1 MMIALR
7 QFVAWESRAAR
18 SPRLAWGIVFLL
30 AVSCFSLHLT
40 LHLANLWKKEH
51 YQFAPILIIA
61 CCCIAAGRWREARQG
76 KLFYPRF
83 RIHPIPAVVTVLAY
97 GLAVW
102 VNSPWCGFLSMIA
115 FLWLLARN
123 VPFMVG
129 PVLLLAILLP
139 LPLMIDLDVVH
150 GLQRI
155 SSRGASVLLDL
166 SGIAHVPEGNIVE
179 TADRRFFVEEACSG
193 FGSVYMLLA
202 VAGLIVVLKRLRPC
216 VALPLLLCAPVWA
229 VAANILRIF
238 AVVWAHVRY
247 GTDLASGMHHEVLG
261 IGTYVLA
268 VIGLLISEQALL
280 FLMSPVGTQGLH
292 PAGTRRG
299 DFERTL
305 ITFWDD
311 QTNGEWSFLQTR
323 AMRRGI
329 SGVSASFGGAPL
341 FCSALLLLCLS
352 GWAAVEACR
361 FAQTSGWDIPGVP
374 SAGHEQL
381 PAPGSRSAAVFGQW
395 FLKQEL
401 PDSDFRVVSYESA
414 GSDSRE
420 GMSERWKIE
429 YQQRQW
435 IVESTE
441 RVTHLS
447 PVDVA
452 EKEGLRLIEQQQ
464 EVMTDS
470 KGRPYTVEVVLAE
483 EAEGPLR
490 LSFVVRI
497 DREGRSV
504 EPSMSL
510 DRAGTSLMKRLYSA
524 EASAGVYQLTAIVS
538 LTAVPDLLTR
548 ETLQQA
554 AWRMIVQFIENR
566 EGMR

>member
-1 MMIALR
+1 M
-7 QFVAWESRAAR
+7 
-18 SPRLAWGIVFLL
+18 
-30 AVSCFSLHLT
+30 
-40 LHLANLWKKEH
+40 
-51 YQFAPILIIA
+51 
-61 CCCIAAGRWREARQG
+61 
-76 KLFYPRF
+76 
-83 RIHPIPAVVTVLAY
+83 
-97 GLAVW
+97 
-102 VNSPWCGFLSMIA
+102 
-115 FLWLLARN
+115 
-123 VPFMVG
+123 
-129 PVLLLAILLP
+129 
-139 LPLMIDLDVVH
+139 
-150 GLQRI
+150 
-155 SSRGASVLLDL
+155 
-166 SGIAHVPEGNIVE
+166 
-179 TADRRFFVEEACSG
+179 
-193 FGSVYMLLA
+193 
-202 VAGLIVVLKRLRPC
+202 
-216 VALPLLLCAPVWA
+216 
-229 VAANILRIF
+229 
-238 AVVWAHVRY
+238 
-247 GTDLASGMHHEVLG
+247 
-261 IGTYVLA
+261 
-268 VIGLLISEQALL
+268 
-280 FLMSPVGTQGLH
+280 
-292 PAGTRRG
+292 
-299 DFERTL
+299 
-305 ITFWDD
+305 
-311 QTNGEWSFLQTR
+311 
-323 AMRRGI
+323 
-329 SGVSASFGGAPL
+329 
-341 FCSALLLLCLS
+341 
-352 GWAAVEACR
+352 
-361 FAQTSGWDIPGVP
+361 SGWDIPGVP

-381 PAPGSRSAAVFGQW
+381 PAPGSRSAAAFGQW

-420 GMSERWKIE
+420 GMNERWKIE